1 MEPLL
6 TEQSNATCCRK
17 WGNFHNLAENAN
29 LSYYLWAWQNKS
41 WQFSPA
47 GTKRC
52 CTRRLGEGCALCRAK
67 VVWMVVPMSWDHSL
81 QDCSISTTKPCCN
94 SMQWF
99 LCVCVSIVLPAHH
112 DPMILGVRKGSSNV
126 AATGNSG
133 FHCRSPCS
141 CHGSPELL
149 WQICFSSGTLLLNL
163 FASSIADNPAMINAV
178 QVEPSSSS
186 LLSGRQQYQRL
197 REQLMCPFP
206 WCTLF

>member
-47 GTKRC
+47 GMKRC

-99 LCVCVSIVLPAHH
+99 FVCVCFYRLPWTSWPHDSGGQEREQQRGSTWQLRVSLQKP
-112 DPMILGVRKGSSNV
+112 
-126 AATGNSG
+126 
-133 FHCRSPCS
+133 
-141 CHGSPELL
+141 
-149 WQICFSSGTLLLNL
+149 LLLPREPWASLTNMFL
-163 FASSIADNPAMINAV
+163 FRHTTV
-178 QVEPSSSS
+178 K
-186 LLSGRQQYQRL
+186 
-197 REQLMCPFP
+197 PF
-206 WCTLF
+206 CL